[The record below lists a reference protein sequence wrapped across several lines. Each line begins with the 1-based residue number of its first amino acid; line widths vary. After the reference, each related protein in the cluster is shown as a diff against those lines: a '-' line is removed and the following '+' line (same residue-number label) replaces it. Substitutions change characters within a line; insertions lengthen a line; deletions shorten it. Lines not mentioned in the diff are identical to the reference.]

1 MASRI
6 GKSGSSDKFYFL
18 GFQNHCRWW
27 LKDSLW
33 KESYENLDSILKS
46 RDITL
51 PVKVRIMKATVFP
64 VVMYRCESWTTKK
77 AECQRIDAVEL
88 WCWRRLLKT
97 LVSFGQ
103 GDQAS
108 QSSRKLTLNIH
119 WKDWCWSWS
128 TNTLATWC
136 GELTYSKRPWCWK
149 GLKAKGEEGG
159 RRWDG

>member
-1 MASRI
+1 
-6 GKSGSSDKFYFL
+6 
-18 GFQNHCRWW
+18 
-27 LKDSLW
+27 
-33 KESYENLDSILKS
+33 
-46 RDITL
+46 
-51 PVKVRIMKATVFP
+51 
-64 VVMYRCESWTTKK
+64 MYGCESWTTKK

-136 GELTYSKRPWCWK
+136 GELTYSKRPWCFES
-149 GLKAKGEEGG
+149 LRTRGEGDDRG
-159 RRWDG
+159 WDGWMTSLTRWTWVWVNSGSWWWTGRPGAAIHGVAKSRTRLSNWTELKWTDGRLIHG